1 MNKTLRYS
9 LLSMLMV
16 FCGLASAQTV
26 VFDFDTNYQSY
37 FPNVKGVSSG
47 TGATYVADGEFNED
61 GVVTVDGVTVTVQ
74 ASASDATTRNR
85 IWASS
90 PRLRLYNGNLTIAA
104 PAGSKVTALEFTLA
118 KAASSSKWDDGNT
131 VNVGKWT
138 KNGTTVT
145 WGGAEAESVVFT
157 IAKNTQISKLTVTL
171 NGEVTEPVDP
181 DPTPTPGNG
190 IFSETFESGLGA
202 FTAENTELGTLSY
215 VWAHDKSY
223 KCAKASAYK
232 GGANAADASLVSP
245 VIDLTGCKN
254 LKLSFEHAVNKGT
267 TSVLAVEVR
276 ADGTTTKVDG
286 ISWPAGNSW
295 NFQSSGEVSME
306 QFAGKKIQL
315 VFHYTSTTADNT
327 CPTWEVRNVLID
339 GEKDGAGISTVAA
352 DKTADKVIFNLA
364 GQRLEKPVKGIN
376 IINGKKVVVK

>member
-85 IWASS
+85 IWTSS
-90 PRLRLYNGNLTIAA
+90 PRLRMYNGNLTIAA

-118 KAASSSKWDDGNT
+118 KSASASKWDDNNT

-157 IAKNTQISKLTVTL
+157 IVKNTQISKLTVTL
-171 NGEVTEPVDP
+171 NGDVTEPVDP
-181 DPTPTPGNG
+181 DPTPGKG
-190 IFSETFESGLGA
+190 IFSEAFDKDLGQ
-202 FTAENTELGTLSY
+202 FTIENKELGSLSY
-215 VWAHDKSY
+215 VWAYDSY
-223 KCAKASAYK
+223 KYAKASAYK
-232 GGANAADASLVSP
+232 GAANAADASLVSP
-245 VIDLTGCKN
+245 EIDLTGCKN
-254 LKLSFEHAVNKGT
+254 VVLSFEHAVNKGAA
-267 TSVLAVEVR
+267 SGLSVEVR
-276 ADGTTTKVDG
+276 ADGTSTTLEG
-286 ISWPAGNSW
+286 ISWPAGTSW
-295 NFQSSGEVSME
+295 NFQSSGNISLEKFV
-306 QFAGKKIQL
+306 GKKIQI
-315 VFHYTSTTADNT
+315 VFHYTSTTSV
-327 CPTWEVRNVLID
+327 CPTWEVRNVLVD
-339 GEKDGAGISTVAA
+339 GEKDGAGISAVAA